1 MTDRG
6 EGSKPMNHTRKKLLL
21 AEDEQ
26 LLAEAIQEM
35 LEFKGFSVSCAIN
48 GSDALSM
55 ARENRYD
62 CMLLDIMM
70 PVMSGTE
77 ALKIMREEGIHT
89 PAILLTAR
97 GEVDD
102 KVAGLD
108 LGADDYITK
117 PFSFDELIA
126 RINSVIRRR
135 CGAVVLSAGCVRL
148 DTLEGEMS
156 AKHSIRLGPKET
168 DLMRYLIQNI
178 NRDIDYAQV
187 VEQVWE
193 DDSDTDEEKLALY
206 ISYLND
212 KLDSI
217 NADIHILS
225 GQHTCQLTETARS
238 STDGDRPQNS

>member
-1 MTDRG
+1 
-6 EGSKPMNHTRKKLLL
+6 MNHTRKKLLL

-26 LLAEAIQEM
+26 LLSEAIREM
-35 LEFKGFSVSCAIN
+35 LEFKGFSVSCAEN

-55 ARENRYD
+55 VRENRYD

-77 ALKIMREEGIHT
+77 ALKRMREEGIHT

-97 GEVDD
+97 DDIDD

-135 CGAVVLSAGCVRL
+135 SGAVILSAGCVRL
-148 DTLEGEMS
+148 DTLEGELS

-168 DLMRYLIQNI
+168 DLMRYLIQNM
-178 NRDIDYAQV
+178 NRDIDFSLVMDQI
-187 VEQVWE
+187 WE
-193 DDSDTDEEKLALY
+193 DDPDTDKEKLSLY

-212 KLDSI
+212 KLASI
-217 NADIHILS
+217 NADLHILS
-225 GQHTCQLTETARS
+225 DHQSCRLTELESA
-238 STDGDRPQNS
+238 